1 MTPVPVP
8 QFGETVILMI
18 SLDILGVTIEREEF
32 LLLYPL
38 ISCLEW

>member
-8 QFGETVILMI
+8 QSGETVILMI

-32 LLLYPL
+32 LLYPL